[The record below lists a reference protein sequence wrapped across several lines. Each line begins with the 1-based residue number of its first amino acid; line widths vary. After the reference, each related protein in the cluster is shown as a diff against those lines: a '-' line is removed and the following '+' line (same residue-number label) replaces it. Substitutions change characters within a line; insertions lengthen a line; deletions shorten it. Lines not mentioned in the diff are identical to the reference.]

1 MLKLIKLKDL
11 KSIGN
16 VRKEQDEELLELAND
31 IKKNGLLQPIVVRE
45 GEGGKYEIIA
55 GHRRFAALKMI
66 NEELVECNVIDA
78 GDSEIT
84 QLQLVENVQ
93 RKNMSAFELVEVF
106 EKLGKTQAQIAKMLN
121 KSQAWVNYQ
130 YAAVRELESV
140 YGKYIPEEQ
149 KTKSAS
155 TIIKE
160 THGKRVGDVK
170 TTSYKGFKVTQKGH
184 QYIIMFDTFE
194 AEKEFKNFIKGF
206 KL

>member
-78 GDSEIT
+78 GDSELT

-93 RKNMSAFELVEVF
+93 RKNMSAFELVEAF
-106 EKLGKTQAQIAKMLN
+106 EKLGKTQSQIAKILN

-140 YGKYIPEEQ
+140 YGKYIPEDQ
-149 KTKSAS
+149 KSKSAS
-155 TIIKE
+155 AIIKE
-160 THGKRVGDVK
+160 THSKRVGDVK
-170 TTSYKGFKVTQKGH
+170 ITSYKGFKVTQKGH